1 LKRPRPD
8 ENETPE
14 TTPDQHSELPGVKG
28 TVH

>member
-14 TTPDQHSELPGVKG
+14 AAPDQHSELPEVKG